1 MGRHKTVLALVVAW
15 IWAGWMSAQAAEPVW
30 DITDSSGLYPG
41 GSALTYRKLEVTF
54 KLTNPCGNPYLPY
67 PANPTAAP
75 AEQADA
81 GGAKADPNGVTVTG
95 VFTVPGGGEVRMPA
109 FWDGEGV
116 WRLRI
121 CPTKPGQWSYVI
133 EVVNAKGASKSEPRT
148 FMVAESKDPGFI
160 RPAPKT
166 RFLQFE
172 RGGTFIPLGNNL
184 VKTADTTIIGS
195 WAKRLREHGMNSQR
209 VWLHPHY
216 TAIEWTADGAKG
228 KSLIPDAPGL
238 GQYLL
243 RTARAMDYVVDQAQ
257 ENGLYLLLCQDDM
270 ICYTSSPHDEP
281 RIGWEYNPYK
291 AICKDGIEFFTNEV
305 AKRYYK
311 ARLRYMVARWAWS
324 PHVFSW
330 ELMNEV
336 DWPYLAVVSP
346 DKGKRWRLSDVAA
359 WHNEMADYLRAADP
373 HRRPVSTNT
382 SSNMAGW
389 GKAYRFAKYDD
400 RFFVLH
406 EKMELANHHVYQ
418 SVEKDNPTYY
428 ESVVSAFA
436 KFHAG
441 KPLIVGEWGLSPDL
455 NEAEKDVKVPVG
467 LHNAIW
473 TGVMGGGAAPYHWHW
488 DKYYEVGGLNQY
500 QLLAKFLE
508 GEDPL
513 RDGMDLVA
521 CEAPGSNL
529 RAYGMAGKQRALVWA
544 WDTRSVQQ
552 SPAAPK
558 PTGGKVN
565 VPGLSAGRYRVD
577 FVDPW
582 SLSPVGTTKYISHSG
597 AHATIVLPQFTR
609 DVAMKITPQQ

>member
-1 MGRHKTVLALVVAW
+1 MGRHKTVLVLVVAW
-15 IWAGWMSAQAAEPVW
+15 TWAGWMSAQAAEPVW

-160 RPAPKT
+160 RPAPKM

-324 PHVFSW
+324 PHLFGW

-336 DWPYLAVVSP
+336 DCRTSP
-346 DKGKRWRLSDVAA
+346 WCRRT
-359 WHNEMADYLRAADP
+359 RA
-373 HRRPVSTNT
+373 S
-382 SSNMAGW
+382 
-389 GKAYRFAKYDD
+389 
-400 RFFVLH
+400 
-406 EKMELANHHVYQ
+406 
-418 SVEKDNPTYY
+418 
-428 ESVVSAFA
+428 
-436 KFHAG
+436 
-441 KPLIVGEWGLSPDL
+441 
-455 NEAEKDVKVPVG
+455 
-467 LHNAIW
+467 
-473 TGVMGGGAAPYHWHW
+473 GGAFPTWPPGTTRWPTISAP
-488 DKYYEVGGLNQY
+488 
-500 QLLAKFLE
+500 
-508 GEDPL
+508 PT
-513 RDGMDLVA
+513 
-521 CEAPGSNL
+521 PI
-529 RAYGMAGKQRALVWA
+529 
-544 WDTRSVQQ
+544 
-552 SPAAPK
+552 AAPSARTPP
-558 PTGGKVN
+558 PTWPGGARRT
-565 VPGLSAGRYRVD
+565 G
-577 FVDPW
+577 
-582 SLSPVGTTKYISHSG
+582 SPSTMTGSSSCTRRWNSPTITSISPSRRTTRR
-597 AHATIVLPQFTR
+597 TTR
-609 DVAMKITPQQ
+609 ASSRPSPSSTRESP